1 PPPLFPSGQRTRRFR
16 RKHCP
21 HRQYGVHLHTRGGL
35 SAGMCAR
42 YYLTGMLMS
51 TIWRYYLDTTVFA
64 LVSSVLLMFLI
75 SAAAIGYKVF
85 SAATMNPVNTLRSE

>member
-1 PPPLFPSGQRTRRFR
+1 
-16 RKHCP
+16 
-21 HRQYGVHLHTRGGL
+21 
-35 SAGMCAR
+35 
-42 YYLTGMLMS
+42 MS